1 MKQPRPAVMILAR
14 AAVALAIAAPL
25 AAQAQRPRAEVAPA
39 VDTSPVKAGA
49 TAQLTLHVR
58 LPKDIHVQ
66 SNKPRDPLLIPT
78 VLTLEAPAGIT
89 VDAIEYPPASDL
101 AQPGRKEPL
110 AVFGSEFAITVK
122 LALGAG
128 VSAGDVTVPGTLR
141 YQACNDTVCF
151 PPARATTE
159 WKLEVKTGS

>member
-1 MKQPRPAVMILAR
+1 MRRPPAAGGILAG
-14 AAVALAIAAPL
+14 VAILLTVAAPL
-25 AAQAQRPRAEVAPA
+25 AAQSQRPRAEVAPV

-49 TAQLTLHVR
+49 PAQLTLHVR

-78 VLTLEAPAGIT
+78 VLTLEPPAGIT
-89 VDAIEYPPASDL
+89 VDSIDYPPASDL

-122 LALGAG
+122 VSLGSG
-128 VSAGDVTVPGTLR
+128 VAAGDLNVPGTLR

-151 PPARATTE
+151 PPARATTQ
-159 WKLEVKTGS
+159 WVLNVKP